1 MNELVHKCI
10 EGDTAV
16 KIAGSIERG
25 LRGGLL
31 PAGARLPTVR
41 RLAAHLGTSPATVA
55 SAFRLLRDR
64 GIVVADGRRG
74 TRISPRP
81 GLTTRTV
88 APIPDATHR
97 LDDGN
102 PDPALL
108 PSLATALAAIDPTP
122 CLYGG
127 PAEDPDLMR
136 LMRREFKR
144 NGVAPGTMCVVSG
157 AMDGIERILA
167 DHFRPGDRIAVE
179 DPGFTGILDMVASR
193 GLTLLP
199 MRIDDEGPDPEA
211 LAQVCRDG
219 AQAIIVTP
227 RAQSPMG
234 AAVTETRARD
244 LRAVL
249 RKWPDVMTIEDDH
262 ANLVS
267 GVPIHV
273 LHDAGRA
280 RWAYVHSFS
289 KPLCPDLRVAV
300 MTGDA
305 ATIGRVH
312 DRIVVGERWVSHVL
326 QRLVASIL
334 SDKTARSVLRRAST
348 TYALR
353 RTALIEALHDRGI
366 PAVGRSGYN
375 VWVPVREETA
385 TVQALAADG
394 WAVAAGERFRLSSPP
409 AVRVTASTLD
419 PSLAPDIAAAFAAA
433 TRPPQR
439 QSSLA

>member
-1 MNELVHKCI
+1 MNDLVHKCI
-10 EGDTAV
+10 EGNTAV
-16 KIAGSIERG
+16 KIAGSIERA
-25 LRGGLL
+25 LRAGAL

-41 RLAAHLGTSPATVA
+41 RLAMHLGVSPATVA

-64 GIVVADGRRG
+64 GVVVADGRRG

-81 GLTTRTV
+81 ALTTRAI
-88 APIPDATHR
+88 APIPEAIQR

-108 PSLATALAAIDPTP
+108 PSLKTALAAIDPTP
-122 CLYGG
+122 RLYGG
-127 PAEDPDLMR
+127 PAEDPNLLR
-136 LMRREFKR
+136 LMRREFRR
-144 NGVAPGTMCVVSG
+144 NGVAPGTACVVSG
-157 AMDGIERILA
+157 AMDGIERILT

-199 MRIDDEGPDPEA
+199 VRVDDEGPEPDA
-211 LAQVCRDG
+211 VARVCRAG

-262 ANLVS
+262 ANRIS

-280 RWAYVHSFS
+280 RWVYVHSFS
-289 KPLCPDLRVAV
+289 KPICPDLRVAV

-326 QRLVASIL
+326 QRLVTAIL
-334 SDKTARSVLRRAST
+334 SDKTARADLRRAAR
-348 TYALR
+348 TYARR
-353 RTALIEALHDRGI
+353 RTALIQALRDRGI
-366 PAVGRSGYN
+366 PAFGRSGYN

-385 TVQALAADG
+385 TVQALAAGG
-394 WAVAAGERFRLSSPP
+394 WAIAAGERFRLSSPP

-419 PSLAPDIAAAFAAA
+419 PSLAPDVAAAFAAA
-433 TRPPQR
+433 ARPAPG